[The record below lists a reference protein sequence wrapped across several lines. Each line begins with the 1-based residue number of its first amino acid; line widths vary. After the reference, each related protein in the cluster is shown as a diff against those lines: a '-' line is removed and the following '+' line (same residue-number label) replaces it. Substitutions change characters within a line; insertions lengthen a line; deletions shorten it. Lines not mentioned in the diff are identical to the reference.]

1 MIGNRQVLRS
11 DNLKVREQCL
21 IDGRTHIF
29 DYDLGRFLTQEEL
42 INGIVYNYDSLR
54 NEVTESGGKPF

>member
-1 MIGNRQVLRS
+1 MIENRQVLRS

-42 INGIVYNYDSLR
+42 INGIVYRYD
-54 NEVTESGGKPF
+54 